1 MTRPRGGQNG
11 SEQSMKKAQPEKT
24 ELEKRLEA
32 EAEAETHAHAEE
44 DATAE
49 ATPQEGAAPAVDV
62 EALVKERDAL
72 ADQLLRARAEFDNYR
87 KRMARETERI
97 RQTAAEALLR
107 DILPV
112 VDHLELA
119 LRHAEDHQGALG
131 EGVSMVLR
139 QFHDVLAKH
148 GLEPI
153 AARGEFFDPEV
164 HEAVMQRESGDA
176 PEGSVLEEFQKG
188 YRLGQ
193 YVLRP
198 ARVVVATG
206 SPESAALAPD
216 TDAGDKAEPT
226 DANPQ

>member
-1 MTRPRGGQNG
+1 
-11 SEQSMKKAQPEKT
+11 MKKAQPEKT

-32 EAEAETHAHAEE
+32 EAEAETQEAAPGTGPEE
-44 DATAE
+44 QA
-49 ATPQEGAAPAVDV
+49 PQEPAPPAIDV
-62 EALVKERDAL
+62 EALQKERDAL

-87 KRMARETERI
+87 KRMAREAERI

-107 DILPV
+107 DVLPV

-153 AARGEFFDPEV
+153 AARGEQFDPEI
-164 HEAVMQRESGDA
+164 HEAVMQREAEDA
-176 PEGSVLEEFQKG
+176 PEGAVLEEFQRG

-206 SPESAALAPD
+206 SPEPAAPAPE
-216 TDAGDKAEPT
+216 TDAGDESRTT
-226 DANPQ
+226 DADPK